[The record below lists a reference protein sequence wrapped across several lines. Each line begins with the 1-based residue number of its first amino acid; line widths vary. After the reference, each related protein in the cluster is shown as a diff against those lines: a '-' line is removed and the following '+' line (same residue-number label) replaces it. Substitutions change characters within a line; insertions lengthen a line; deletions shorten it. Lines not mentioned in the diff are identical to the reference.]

1 MSLYYQEKITR
12 NKVPF
17 ITGLVIAGAALLVI
31 ANPLNEHSVIRW
43 QSLLDSALLFIFA
56 FLGMAMIRSSKRG
69 FKYTL
74 VGNELIIREENSGKF
89 KVQDRIS
96 LGFIQT
102 FIPAPM
108 LEKLNCIR
116 TDITCL
122 FHRSWKLTYLEN
134 GKRKTVI
141 IRPSERMAAS
151 IRKEIGKLEGLQ
163 G

>member
-17 ITGLVIAGAALLVI
+17 ITGLVLAGAALLVI
-31 ANPLNEHSVIRW
+31 ANALDDSSELRW
-43 QSLLDSALLFIFA
+43 QSLLDGVLLFSFV
-56 FLGMAMIRSSKRG
+56 FLGTAMIRSSKRG

-96 LGFIQT
+96 LGTIQT
-102 FIPAPM
+102 FIPAQM
-108 LEKLNCIR
+108 LEKLSCIR

-122 FHRSWKLTYLEN
+122 FHRSWKLTYVEN
-134 GKRKTVI
+134 GRRKTVI
-141 IRPSERMAAS
+141 IRPSERMAGS
-151 IRKEIGKLEGLQ
+151 IRKEIGKLQELQ